1 MVGARMNLT
10 DEQLKAVQCN
20 DNALIVACPGSGKTR
35 TLASKMLRCLDDV
48 RDSSR
53 HIACITYTNTAV
65 YEIDHRLRK
74 YGTTGDE
81 IYCDISTIHS
91 FCLNNIL
98 QFFYWRIPE
107 YKNGFVVLPSDSE
120 RFREIAGNVCAEYG
134 MPSTL
139 RDNFELFNREPNGTP
154 ITTGDIEPEV
164 ALDFWNRLAE
174 ENFIDFC
181 NIIYY
186 SYQILLLYPSIT
198 NTLACRFAWILV
210 DEFQD
215 TSTLQVEILRL
226 IAGKNKTKFFL
237 VGDPYQSI
245 YAFAGARPALMDS
258 FADEI
263 GAKKEFNLL
272 INFRSSKPIIRHAEL
287 LCPRKPSMTAGG
299 FAEKFNEEPLY
310 IHCSNIIDGITE
322 EFIPLLHELK
332 IDYGQSAILSPWWI
346 KLLHLG
352 RQLRDHGIPIV
363 GPGARPYKRNH
374 LFALLAEQVC
384 AYLENSDHR
393 VFHHI
398 EKELVKLVSNITGEL
413 NFKIYTYWGRII
425 VYRLIKCAKELR
437 EECNNG
443 MSWLEIASEKFA
455 AILFEA
461 DLLPRNA
468 SKLLLE
474 SVDGMKSD
482 MIRQGVDIDNLT
494 ISDLGMFANLD
505 GNMKLLTMH
514 KAKGRE
520 FDAVA
525 IIDLHEGKVPHYFSA
540 KTQEGVD
547 ESRRLFYV
555 SITRARRL
563 LMYITDDEHWKNS
576 PSRFLGKE
584 GLDVA

>member
-20 DNALIVACPGSGKTR
+20 NNALIVACPGSGKTR
-35 TLASKMLRCLDDV
+35 TLVSKMLRCLDDV
-48 RDSSR
+48 RGSSR

-65 YEIDHRLRK
+65 YEIEHRLRR
-74 YGTTGDE
+74 YGTMGDE

-98 QFFYWRIPE
+98 QFFYWRIPK
-107 YKNGFVVLPSDSE
+107 YRNGFVVLPSDSE

-154 ITTGDIEPEV
+154 ITTGEIEPKV
-164 ALDFWNRLAE
+164 ALAFWNRLAE

-186 SYQILLLYPSIT
+186 SYQILSMYPSIT

-215 TSTLQVEILRL
+215 TSALQVEILRL
-226 IAGKNKTKFFL
+226 IAEKNKTKFFL

-245 YAFAGARPALMDS
+245 YAFAGARPVLMDS

-263 GAKKEFNLL
+263 GAEKKFNLL

-287 LCPRKPSMTAGG
+287 LCPRKPSMKATG
-299 FAEKFNEEPLY
+299 FAAKFNEEPLY
-310 IHCSNIIDGITE
+310 IHCSKIIEGIRE
-322 EFIPLLHELK
+322 KFIPLLHKLK
-332 IDYGQSAILSPWWI
+332 IDYGQSAILSPWWVT
-346 KLLHLG
+346 LLHLG

-374 LFALLAEQVC
+374 LFALLAEQIC

-413 NFKIYTYWGRII
+413 NFKIYTYWGRVI
-425 VYRLIKCAKELR
+425 VYRLIKCANELR

-455 AILFEA
+455 DILFEA

-468 SKLLLE
+468 SELLLE

-482 MIRQGVDIDNLT
+482 MIRQKIDIDNLT

-525 IIDLHEGKVPHYFSA
+525 IIDLHEGKVPHNLSA

-555 SITRARRL
+555 SLTRARRL
-563 LMYITDDEHWKNS
+563 LMYITDEEDWRNR
-576 PSRFLGKE
+576 PSRFLLEE